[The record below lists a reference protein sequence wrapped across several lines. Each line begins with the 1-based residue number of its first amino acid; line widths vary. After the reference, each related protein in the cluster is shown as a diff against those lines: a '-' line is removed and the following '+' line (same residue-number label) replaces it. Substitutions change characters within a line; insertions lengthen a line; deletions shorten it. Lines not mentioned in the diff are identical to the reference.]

1 MAVMDNK
8 RLLEHRIRN
17 GLQQIGLLAVLASLL
32 GYLAWVVGGKSFLW
46 GTLLGVALL
55 YFVDPAASPRLLLGM
70 YGARP
75 LSPRDAPSLY
85 GTVDVLARRAG
96 LDRLPRL
103 YYLPSRMLNAFATGQ
118 RDDAAIVLSDG
129 LLRRL
134 ERRELIGVLAHEL
147 AHVANGDIRV
157 MAFADTLSRITGVL
171 ALVGQAL
178 LVLSL
183 PALLLGLTTPPL
195 GALLVLLAAPTLSA
209 LAQLALSRNREYEAD
224 RSAAELSGDPVGL
237 ASALDKLERYQGRF
251 WEQMILPGRHLP
263 EPSLLRT
270 HPPTPQRIGRLMDL
284 IPRDAGPFRPMSLPL
299 EDLRELRALLPRS
312 IDTTPRWH
320 ITGLWH

>member
-1 MAVMDNK
+1 MIGEVGDGQGMMDRQ

-17 GLQQIGLLAVLASLL
+17 GLQ
-32 GYLAWVVGGKSFLW
+32 
-46 GTLLGVALL
+46 
-55 YFVDPAASPRLLLGM
+55 
-70 YGARP
+70 
-75 LSPRDAPSLY
+75 
-85 GTVDVLARRAG
+85 
-96 LDRLPRL
+96 
-103 YYLPSRMLNAFATGQ
+103 
-118 RDDAAIVLSDG
+118 
-129 LLRRL
+129 L
-134 ERRELIGVLAHEL
+134 EWRELIGVLAHEL

-171 ALVGQAL
+171 ALLGQAL
-178 LVLSL
+178 LILSI
-183 PALLLGLTTPPL
+183 PALFLGFAMLPV

-251 WEQMILPGRHLP
+251 WEQVILPGRRLP

-270 HPPTPQRIGRLMDL
+270 HPPTPQRIERLMEL
-284 IPRDAGPFRPMSLPL
+284 IPHDGGWGRSISASAGDP
-299 EDLRELRALLPRS
+299 RELLELLPHR
-312 IDTTPRWH
+312 IGTTPHWH